1 MLKKRLIT
9 EMNRLSTDA
18 FKTAEKVP
26 LVIVL
31 DNIRSLHNVGSVFR
45 TSDAFRVAEII
56 LCGLTNTPPH
66 PEIHKTALGAEY
78 AVDWR
83 YEAQTLDAVTRLKE
97 AGYTVYAVEQTHN
110 SLSLP
115 DVRLNTQKKY
125 ALVLGHEV
133 KGVDQ
138 AVVDACD
145 GCIEIPQYGTKHSL
159 NVSVAAGIVIWH
171 FFNALSID
179 LTQV

>member
-1 MLKKRLIT
+1 MPKKRLIT
-9 EMNRLSTDA
+9 EMNRLSADA
-18 FKTAEKVP
+18 FKEADKVP

-45 TSDAFRVAEII
+45 TCDAFRVSEII

-78 AVDWR
+78 SVQWR
-83 YEAQTLDAVTRLKE
+83 YESETINAVNQLKA
-97 AGYTVYAVEQTHN
+97 AGYTVYAVEQAHD

-115 DVRLNTQKKY
+115 DVLPDNQQKY

-138 AVVDACD
+138 VVVDGCD
-145 GCIEIPQYGTKHSL
+145 GCVEIPQFGTKHSL
-159 NVSVAAGIVIWH
+159 NVSVATGIVIWH
-171 FFNALSID
+171 FFNGLSSD
-179 LTQV
+179 LI